1 MVKDYT
7 GLAKEVVAAVGGKEN
22 IVSVSNCMTRLRFIL
37 KDDSIP
43 NESVIKGIKGVAG
56 VINQGGQYQV
66 IIGTHVTNVLPF
78 VHKEID
84 ITGGDLGQVGKEK
97 AENMKVLK
105 KDSGINRFFK
115 VIQGCLMPLIGPMC
129 GVGILKGVL
138 AILTTLGVLSTTDG
152 TYVVLYNAADAFM
165 VFLPIFIAYSASKVF
180 KTSPALMMAITAVLV
195 SPTLLSYVGAAE
207 KLTFLGIPL
216 EMINYQN
223 TFFPAIA
230 ACWLGAKVEKA
241 CKKLLPDMLHLMF
254 VPMFAII
261 ITVPVTLI
269 VIGPII
275 TLISNW
281 IAAGVVAL
289 VNLSPMIAGVILGA
303 TWQLI
308 VLTGLHGAMV
318 PIIFNNLMTLG
329 ADPLNPILTMT
340 VFAVSGVALGYALK
354 VKDKERK
361 SMALGNVVAGLCGV
375 TEPIIYTI
383 ALPKFKEFVCAFI
396 GGGIA
401 GGIIGL
407 FKVQMVNFGGLG
419 IFALPSMIAPTGVD
433 SNFYIAC
440 IASVVAFAVSAGCA
454 FVVTGKE
461 D

>member
-1 MVKDYT
+1 
-7 GLAKEVVAAVGGKEN
+7 
-22 IVSVSNCMTRLRFIL
+22 
-37 KDDSIP
+37 
-43 NESVIKGIKGVAG
+43 
-56 VINQGGQYQV
+56 
-66 IIGTHVTNVLPF
+66 
-78 VHKEID
+78 
-84 ITGGDLGQVGKEK
+84 
-97 AENMKVLK
+97 
-105 KDSGINRFFK
+105 
-115 VIQGCLMPLIGPMC
+115 
-129 GVGILKGVL
+129 
-138 AILTTLGVLSTTDG
+138 
-152 TYVVLYNAADAFM
+152 
-165 VFLPIFIAYSASKVF
+165 
-180 KTSPALMMAITAVLV
+180 
-195 SPTLLSYVGAAE
+195 
-207 KLTFLGIPL
+207 
-216 EMINYQN
+216 
-223 TFFPAIA
+223 
-230 ACWLGAKVEKA
+230 
-241 CKKLLPDMLHLMF
+241 MLHLMF
-254 VPMFAII
+254 VPMFAIV

-289 VNLSPMIAGVILGA
+289 VNLSPMVAGVILGA

-354 VKDKERK
+354 VRDKERK

-383 ALPKFKEFVCAFI
+383 ALPKFKEFICAFI

-419 IFALPSMIAPTGVD
+419 VFALPSMIAPTGVD

-454 FVVTGKE
+454 FIATSKE